1 MQALHERVSRLET
14 LLGEFIVHTDMA
26 LTRLENEM
34 QDFKD
39 EMKEFKDRVDKSI
52 SESERDRKEM
62 NKQWGALA
70 NKMGTLVED
79 IISPAS
85 RPVIKKYFDCGSLDK
100 STRISRQ
107 RNENYFEVDVVLA
120 DIDRV
125 FMIEVRSTPRVEYVQ
140 EILDKASEFKNFF
153 SEYSDRKV
161 IPIFASLTFDNNV
174 TNYATKKG
182 LYLMAYRE
190 WEYMDIINF
199 DEVKKN
205 TKE

>member
-1 MQALHERVSRLET
+1 MQAVHERVSRLET

-107 RNENYFEVDVVLA
+107 RNENYFEV
-120 DIDRV
+120 
-125 FMIEVRSTPRVEYVQ
+125 
-140 EILDKASEFKNFF
+140 LDKASEFKNFF

-199 DEVKKN
+199 DDVKKN